1 MDLPYRFVTFATF
14 TAIVIMFPTF
24 ASPVIVYETEEVV
37 AANTVLSVLNNTNWN
52 KNKIEKNND
61 NLCL

>member
-24 ASPVIVYETEEVV
+24 ASPVIVYETEGVV
-37 AANTVLSVLNNTNWN
+37 AANTVLSVLNNTN
-52 KNKIEKNND
+52 
-61 NLCL
+61 